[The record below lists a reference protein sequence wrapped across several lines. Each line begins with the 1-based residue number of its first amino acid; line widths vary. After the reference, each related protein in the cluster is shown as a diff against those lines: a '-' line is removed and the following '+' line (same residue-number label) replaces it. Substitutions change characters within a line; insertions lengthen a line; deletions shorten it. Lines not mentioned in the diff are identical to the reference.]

1 MARGLPILL
10 LMLWLVPGSVQ
21 AAKPAVT
28 QHHIEPLMLL
38 RCTVCHGPRKQEGE
52 LDLRTRAGMLR
63 GGKSGPAMVPGKPE
77 KSLLLNKI
85 HAGEMPPRRK
95 VVQASVKPME
105 PREIALLTRWIE
117 LGAPEAEAPR
127 PKAYPIS
134 KADQSFWAFQKPT
147 RPVVPTLENHK
158 SKIENP
164 IDAFVEQRLQAK
176 GLTLA
181 PRASRQVLI
190 RRATFD
196 LTGLPPTPAAVRAFV
211 ADDAPDAYARLID
224 RLLASPRY
232 GERWGRYWLDL
243 AGYSDS
249 DGGQNSDPIREH
261 AWRYRD
267 YVINAFNTDKPYDQF
282 LREQL
287 AGDELAKPGSIPDA
301 RLAEQLVATGFLRLG
316 TDYSFANI
324 TAFVPDRLEVIDRE
338 MEVLTGSVMG
348 LTLKCAKCH
357 DHKFDPVPQADYYR
371 LLAIFKGALDE
382 HDWMRPRNG
391 SGGSSYNVAWP
402 TRLLPLPGAHATWRA
417 EKKRIDDAIAK
428 LKADGGEKKNAEAI
442 KKLNAERTPEP
453 MARALWDR
461 GVPSPQYMYVRGNYL
476 RPGALVQPQTPMI
489 LGGQYA
495 PAPPWP
501 GANKTGRRLAFA
513 QWLTQPDHPLTAR
526 VMVNR
531 LWKHHFGRGLVR
543 TLDNFGKA
551 GARPTHPALLDW
563 LATEFTRRNWSL
575 KAMHRLMMTSATYQQ
590 VSAVTARTAKH
601 DPENI
606 LLSRMPL
613 TKLDA
618 EALRDA
624 FLFVA
629 GQLDES
635 SRGGKPDGIKSRADG
650 LVSIPRGANGW
661 RRSVY
666 VQQRRT
672 EMPTFL
678 TTFDLPRME
687 PNCVERPQ
695 STVAPQALHLL
706 NDATVHEIAGHFA
719 ERILKEA
726 DDESA
731 QLTRAHWLAFSRT
744 PSPEEL
750 QLTTAALQQLKAHWK
765 KELGDQDAEGQQQ
778 QQTGH
783 CKCVEVHHAA
793 STINSPNSTRTTL
806 IAVYGSR

>member
-1 MARGLPILL
+1 M
-10 LMLWLVPGSVQ
+10 M
-21 AAKPAVT
+21 
-28 QHHIEPLMLL
+28 L
-38 RCTVCHGPRKQEGE
+38 RCTVCHGPRKQEGK
-52 LDLRTRAGMLR
+52 LDLRTREGMLR
-63 GGKSGPAMVPGKPE
+63 GGKSGPAIVPGKPKE
-77 KSLLLNKI
+77 SLVLKKI

-105 PREIALLTRWIE
+105 PREIALLTKWIE
-117 LGAPEAEAPR
+117 LGAPVGET
-127 PKAYPIS
+127 PKPKPYPI
-134 KADQSFWAFQKPT
+134 KKTDREFWAFQKPQ
-147 RPVVPTLENHK
+147 RPAVPAIESRN

-164 IDAFVEQRLQAK
+164 IDAFIEQRLQRA

-181 PRASRQVLI
+181 PRANRQVLI
-190 RRATFD
+190 RRATYD
-196 LTGLPPTPAAVRAFV
+196 LTGLPPTPEEVRAFV
-211 ADDAPDAYARLID
+211 ADKAPDAYTRLID
-224 RLLASPRY
+224 GLLASPRY

-261 AWRYRD
+261 VWRYRD
-267 YVINAFNTDKPYDQF
+267 YVIDAFNADKPYDQF
-282 LREQL
+282 LREQI
-287 AGDELAKPGSIPDA
+287 AGDELAKPGSIPDDQ
-301 RLAEQLVATGFLRLG
+301 LAEHLVATGFLRLG

-338 MEVLTGSVMG
+338 MEVLTGGVMG

-357 DHKFDPVPQADYYR
+357 DHKFDPVPQADYFR

-382 HDWMRPRNG
+382 HDWMRPRDG

-402 TRLLPLPGAHATWRA
+402 TRLLPLPGAHAKWA
-417 EKKRIDDAIAK
+417 ADKKRIDNAIAK
-428 LKADGGEKKNAEAI
+428 LKADGGEKKNADAI
-442 KKLNAERTPEP
+442 KKLNTERTPEP

-461 GVPSPQYMYVRGNYL
+461 GAPSPQYIYTRGNYL
-476 RPGALVQPQTPMI
+476 RPGAMVQPKPPII

-495 PAPPWP
+495 PISPWP
-501 GANKTGRRLAFA
+501 GADKTGRRLAFA
-513 QWLTQPDHPLTAR
+513 QWLTRPEHPLTAR

-531 LWKHHFGRGLVR
+531 LWKHHFGRGLVS

-551 GARPTHPALLDW
+551 GARPTHPELLDW
-563 LATEFTRRNWSL
+563 LATEFTRRGWSL
-575 KAMHRLMMTSATYQQ
+575 KTMHRLMMTSATYQR
-590 VSAVTARTAKH
+590 VSAVTELHTQR
-601 DPENI
+601 DPDNA

-629 GQLDES
+629 GQLIEKN
-635 SRGGKPDGIKSRADG
+635 RGGKPDGIKGRADG

-687 PNCVERPQ
+687 PNCIERPQ

-719 ERILKEA
+719 ERVMKEA
-726 DDESA
+726 ADETA
-731 QLTRAHWLAFSRT
+731 QLTRAHWLAFSRA
-744 PSPEEL
+744 PSKAEL
-750 QLTTAALQQLKAHWK
+750 QLTTAALHQLKAKWK
-765 KELGDQDAEGQQQ
+765 TDLGDKATPE
-778 QQTGH
+778 
-783 CKCVEVHHAA
+783 AA
-793 STINSPNSTRTTL
+793 HQKALTNICRALLNASEFQY
-806 IAVYGSR
+806 VD

>member
-1 MARGLPILL
+1 MARWLL
-10 LMLWLVPGSVQ
+10 SFVLLIWLAPVPLW
-21 AAKPAVT
+21 AAKPAPPAVT
-28 QHHIEPLMLL
+28 QHDIQPLMML
-38 RCTVCHGPRKQEGE
+38 RCTVCHGPRKQEGK
-52 LDLRTRAGMLR
+52 LDLRTRESMLR
-63 GGKSGPAMVPGKPE
+63 GGKSGPAIVPGKPGE
-77 KSLLLNKI
+77 SLVLKKI
-85 HAGEMPPRRK
+85 HDGEMPPRRK

-105 PREIALLTRWIE
+105 PREIVLLTKWIE
-117 LGAPEAEAPR
+117 LGAPLGEAPK
-127 PKAYPIS
+127 PKRFPI
-134 KADQSFWAFQKPT
+134 KKEDREFWAFQKPQ
-147 RPVVPTLENHK
+147 RPAAPAIESRN

-164 IDAFVEQRLQAK
+164 IDAFIEQRLQRA

-181 PRASRQVLI
+181 PRANRQVLI
-190 RRATFD
+190 RRATYD
-196 LTGLPPTPAAVRAFV
+196 LTGLPPTPEEVRAFM
-211 ADDAPDAYARLID
+211 ADETSNAYTRLID

-261 AWRYRD
+261 VWRYRD
-267 YVINAFNTDKPYDQF
+267 YVIDAFNADKPYDQF
-282 LREQL
+282 LREQI
-287 AGDELAKPGSIPDA
+287 AGDELAEPGSIPDA
-301 RLAEQLVATGFLRLG
+301 QLAKHLVATGFLRLG

-338 MEVLTGSVMG
+338 MEVLTGGVMG

-357 DHKFDPVPQADYYR
+357 DHKFDPVPQADYFR

-382 HDWMRPRNG
+382 HDWMRPRDG
-391 SGGSSYNVAWP
+391 TGGSSYNVAWP
-402 TRLLPLPGAHATWRA
+402 TRLLPLPGAHAKWA
-417 EKKRIDDAIAK
+417 ANKKRIDDAIAK

-442 KKLNAERTPEP
+442 KRLNAERTPEP

-461 GVPSPQYMYVRGNYL
+461 GAPSPQYVYTRGNYL
-476 RPGALVQPQTPMI
+476 RPGAMVQPRPPVI
-489 LGGQYA
+489 LGGKFT
-495 PAPPWP
+495 PAPPWA
-501 GANKTGRRLAFA
+501 GAEKTGRRLAFA
-513 QWLTQPDHPLTAR
+513 KWLTRPDHPLTAR

-531 LWKHHFGRGLVR
+531 LWKHHFGRGLVT

-563 LATEFTRRNWSL
+563 LATEFTRRGWSL
-575 KAMHRLMMTSATYQQ
+575 KTMHRLMMTSATYQQ
-590 VSAVTARTAKH
+590 VSAVTERHTQR
-601 DPENI
+601 DPDNA
-606 LLSRMPL
+606 LVSRIPL

-629 GQLDES
+629 RQLNEKN
-635 SRGGKPDGIKSRADG
+635 RGGKPDGIKGRADG

-687 PNCVERPQ
+687 PNCIERPQ

-719 ERILKEA
+719 ERVMKEA
-726 DDESA
+726 ADETA
-731 QLTRAHWLAFSRT
+731 QLTRAHWLAFSRA
-744 PSPEEL
+744 PSKAEL
-750 QLTTAALQQLKAHWK
+750 QLTTSALHQLKANWK
-765 KELGDQDAEGQQQ
+765 TDLGDKAKPDVLHQKAL
-778 QQTGH
+778 TNI
-783 CKCVEVHHAA
+783 CRALMNA
-793 STINSPNSTRTTL
+793 SEFQY
-806 IAVYGSR
+806 VD

>member
-1 MARGLPILL
+1 MARWLLSFILL
-10 LMLWLVPGSVQ
+10 LWLGPFSLP

-28 QHHIEPLMLL
+28 QHDIQPLMML
-38 RCTVCHGPRKQEGE
+38 RCTVCHGPRKQEGK
-52 LDLRTRAGMLR
+52 LDLRTRESMLR
-63 GGKSGPAMVPGKPE
+63 GGKSGPAIVPGKPKE
-77 KSLLLNKI
+77 SLVLKKI
-85 HAGEMPPRRK
+85 HDGEMPPRRK

-105 PREIALLTRWIE
+105 PREIVLLTKWIE
-117 LGAPEAEAPR
+117 LGAPLGEAPK
-127 PKAYPIS
+127 PKPFPI
-134 KADQSFWAFQKPT
+134 KKEDREFWAFQKPQ
-147 RPVVPTLENHK
+147 RPAVPAIESRN

-164 IDAFVEQRLQAK
+164 IDAFIEQRLQRA

-181 PRASRQVLI
+181 PRANRQVLI
-190 RRATFD
+190 RRATYD
-196 LTGLPPTPAAVRAFV
+196 LTGLPPTPEEVRAFV
-211 ADDAPDAYARLID
+211 ADKAPDAYARLID

-261 AWRYRD
+261 VWRYRD
-267 YVINAFNTDKPYDQF
+267 YIIAAFNTDKPYDQF
-282 LREQL
+282 LREQI

-301 RLAEQLVATGFLRLG
+301 QLAEHLVATGFLRLG

-338 MEVLTGSVMG
+338 MEVLTGGVMG

-357 DHKFDPVPQADYYR
+357 DHKFDPVPQADYFR
-371 LLAIFKGALDE
+371 LLAVFKGALDE
-382 HDWMRPRNG
+382 HDWMRPRDG

-402 TRLLPLPGAHATWRA
+402 TRLLPLPGTHAKWA
-417 EKKRIDDAIAK
+417 ADKKRIDDAIAK
-428 LKADGGEKKNAEAI
+428 LKADGGEKKNAHAI

-461 GVPSPQYMYVRGNYL
+461 GAPSPQYIYTRGNYL
-476 RPGALVQPQTPMI
+476 RPGAMVKPRPPVI

-495 PAPPWP
+495 PTSPWP
-501 GANKTGRRLAFA
+501 DADKTGRRLAFA
-513 QWLTQPDHPLTAR
+513 KWLTRPDHPLTAR

-531 LWKHHFGRGLVR
+531 LWKHHFGRGLVT

-551 GARPTHPALLDW
+551 GAHPSHPELLDW
-563 LATEFTRRNWSL
+563 LATEFTRRDWSL
-575 KAMHRLMMTSATYQQ
+575 KAMHRLIMTSATYQQ
-590 VSAVTARTAKH
+590 VSNITESHTQR
-601 DPENI
+601 DPDNA

-629 GQLDES
+629 GQLNEKN
-635 SRGGKPDGIKSRADG
+635 RGGKPDGIKSRADG
-650 LVSIPRGANGW
+650 LVNIPRGANGW

-687 PNCVERPQ
+687 PNCIERPQ

-719 ERILKEA
+719 KRVLKET
-726 DDESA
+726 DGETA
-731 QLTRAHWLAFSRT
+731 QLTRAHWLAFARA
-744 PSPEEL
+744 PSNAEL
-750 QLTTAALQQLKAHWK
+750 QLTADTLHLLKAKWK
-765 KELGDQDAEGQQQ
+765 TALGDKA
-778 QQTGH
+778 
-783 CKCVEVHHAA
+783 KPEVVHQKALTNICRALLNA
-793 STINSPNSTRTTL
+793 SEFQY
-806 IAVYGSR
+806 VD

>member
-1 MARGLPILL
+1 MARWLL
-10 LMLWLVPGSVQ
+10 SFVLLIWLAPVPLW
-21 AAKPAVT
+21 AAKPAPPAVT
-28 QHHIEPLMLL
+28 QHDIQPLMML
-38 RCTVCHGPRKQEGE
+38 RCTVCHGPRKQEGK
-52 LDLRTRAGMLR
+52 LDLRTRESMLR
-63 GGKSGPAMVPGKPE
+63 GGKSGPAIVPGKPKE
-77 KSLLLNKI
+77 SLVLKKI
-85 HAGEMPPRRK
+85 HEGEMPPRRK

-105 PREIALLTRWIE
+105 QREIALLTKWIE
-117 LGAPEAEAPR
+117 LGAPKGEAPK
-127 PKAYPIS
+127 PKPYPIK
-134 KADQSFWAFQKPT
+134 KADREFWAFQKPQ
-147 RPVVPTLENHK
+147 RPAVPAIESRN

-164 IDAFVEQRLQAK
+164 IDAFIEQRLQRA

-181 PRASRQVLI
+181 PRANRQVLI
-190 RRATFD
+190 RRATYD
-196 LTGLPPTPAAVRAFV
+196 LTGLPPTPEEVRAFV
-211 ADDAPDAYARLID
+211 ADKAPAAYTGLID

-261 AWRYRD
+261 VWRYRD
-267 YVINAFNTDKPYDQF
+267 YVIDAFNADKPYDQF
-282 LREQL
+282 LREQI
-287 AGDELAKPGSIPDA
+287 AGDELAKPGSIPDVQ
-301 RLAEQLVATGFLRLG
+301 LAEHLVATGFLRLG

-338 MEVLTGSVMG
+338 MEVLTGGVMG

-357 DHKFDPVPQADYYR
+357 DHKFDPVPQADYFR

-382 HDWMRPRNG
+382 HDWMRPRDG

-402 TRLLPLPGAHATWRA
+402 TRLLPLPGAHAKWA
-417 EKKRIDDAIAK
+417 ADKKRIDKAIAK
-428 LKADGGEKKNAEAI
+428 LKADGGEKKNANAI

-453 MARALWDR
+453 MAHALWDR
-461 GVPSPQYMYVRGNYL
+461 GAPSPQYIYTRGNYL
-476 RPGALVQPQTPMI
+476 RPGAMVQPKPPVI
-489 LGGQYA
+489 LGGRYA
-495 PAPPWP
+495 PTPPWP
-501 GANKTGRRLAFA
+501 DADKTGRRLAFA
-513 QWLTQPDHPLTAR
+513 QWLTRPDHPLTAR

-531 LWKHHFGRGLVR
+531 LWKHHFGRGLVS

-551 GARPTHPALLDW
+551 GARPSHPELLNW
-563 LATEFTRRNWSL
+563 LATEFTRRDWSL
-575 KAMHRLMMTSATYQQ
+575 KAMHRLIMTSATYQQ
-590 VSAVTARTAKH
+590 VSNITESHTQR
-601 DPENI
+601 DPDNA

-629 GQLDES
+629 GQLNEKN
-635 SRGGKPDGIKSRADG
+635 RGGKPDGIKGRADG

-687 PNCVERPQ
+687 PNCIDRPQ

-719 ERILKEA
+719 ERVLTEA
-726 DDESA
+726 GNETA
-731 QLTRAHWLAFSRT
+731 QLTRAHWLAFSRA
-744 PSPEEL
+744 PSKAEL
-750 QLTTAALQQLKAHWK
+750 QLTTAALHQLKAKWK
-765 KELGDQDAEGQQQ
+765 TDLGDKAKPDVLHQKAL
-778 QQTGH
+778 TNI
-783 CKCVEVHHAA
+783 CRALMNA
-793 STINSPNSTRTTL
+793 SEFQYVN
-806 IAVYGSR
+806 